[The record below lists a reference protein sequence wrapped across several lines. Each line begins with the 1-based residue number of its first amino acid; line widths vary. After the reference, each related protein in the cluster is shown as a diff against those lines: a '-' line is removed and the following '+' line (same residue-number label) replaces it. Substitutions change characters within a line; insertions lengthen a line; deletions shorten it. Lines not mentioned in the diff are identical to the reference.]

1 MKSFS
6 LSRVAQYARY
16 HYVTESRSYVWNWL
30 SMFGLPLLFAIL
42 SRDASTVM
50 ALSVVCYAVSAFVVP
65 LRTINPLRTR
75 GKNVLAMS
83 LPVSNEERWVF
94 MLFDLAVVMPLAIGV
109 TMVLATLCASFFDP
123 GCSVEAL
130 LNEEFDYIFAFES
143 YVAMQIVAS
152 LSLLVGLLSR
162 RIALTYSLLF
172 LGFVLFLRVIAFFLE
187 TVDWENF
194 YTFTIEVD
202 SQTVETILKV
212 VFSLIPVL
220 LYGFSYLALRRRQM
234 KW

>member
-30 SMFGLPLLFAIL
+30 SMFGLPLLFAIM

-94 MLFDLAVVMPLAIGV
+94 MLFDLAVVMPLVICV

-172 LGFVLFLRVIAFFLE
+172 LGFVLFLRVIVFFLE
-187 TVDWENF
+187 TFDWESL
-194 YTFTIEVD
+194 YTITIEVD
-202 SQTVETILKV
+202 SQTVETILKA
-212 VFSLIPVL
+212 VFGLIPVL

>member
-30 SMFGLPLLFAIL
+30 SMFGLPLLFAIM

-94 MLFDLAVVMPLAIGV
+94 MLFDLAVVMPLVICV

-187 TVDWENF
+187 TLDWGNL
-194 YTFTIEVD
+194 YTVTIDVD

-212 VFSLIPVL
+212 VFGLIPVL

>member
-30 SMFGLPLLFAIL
+30 SMFGLPLLFAIM

-94 MLFDLAVVMPLAIGV
+94 MLFDLAVVMPLVICV

-172 LGFVLFLRVIAFFLE
+172 LGFVLFLRVIVFFLE
-187 TVDWENF
+187 TFDWENF

-212 VFSLIPVL
+212 VFGLIPVL

>member
-30 SMFGLPLLFAIL
+30 AMFGLPLLFAIM

-94 MLFDLAVVMPLAIGV
+94 MLFDLAVVMPLVICV

-172 LGFVLFLRVIAFFLE
+172 LGFVLFLRVIVFFLE
-187 TVDWENF
+187 TFDWENF

>member
-6 LSRVAQYARY
+6 LSRVAQYARC

-30 SMFGLPLLFAIL
+30 AMFGLPLLFAIM

-94 MLFDLAVVMPLAIGV
+94 MLFDLAVVMPLVIGV

-172 LGFVLFLRVIAFFLE
+172 LGFVLFLRVIVFFLE
-187 TVDWENF
+187 TLDWENF

-212 VFSLIPVL
+212 VFGLIPVL

>member
-1 MKSFS
+1 
-6 LSRVAQYARY
+6 
-16 HYVTESRSYVWNWL
+16 
-30 SMFGLPLLFAIL
+30 MFGLPLLFAIL

-172 LGFVLFLRVIAFFLE
+172 LGFVLFLRVIVFFLE
-187 TVDWENF
+187 TLDWENF

-212 VFSLIPVL
+212 VFGLIPVL

>member
-30 SMFGLPLLFAIL
+30 AMFGLPLLFAIM

-94 MLFDLAVVMPLAIGV
+94 MLFDLAVVMPLVIGV

-172 LGFVLFLRVIAFFLE
+172 LGFVLFLRVIVFFLE
-187 TVDWENF
+187 TLDWENF

-202 SQTVETILKV
+202 SQTVETILKA
-212 VFSLIPVL
+212 VFGLIPVL

>member
-30 SMFGLPLLFAIL
+30 SMFGLPLLFAIM

-75 GKNVLAMS
+75 GKNILAMS

-94 MLFDLAVVMPLAIGV
+94 MLFDLAVVMPLVICV

-172 LGFVLFLRVIAFFLE
+172 LGFVLFLRVIVFFLE
-187 TVDWENF
+187 TLDWENF

-202 SQTVETILKV
+202 SQTVETILKA
-212 VFSLIPVL
+212 VFGLIPVL

>member
-30 SMFGLPLLFAIL
+30 TMFGLPLLFAIM

-75 GKNVLAMS
+75 GKNVLAMT

-94 MLFDLAVVMPLAIGV
+94 MLFDLAVVMPLVIGV

-172 LGFVLFLRVIAFFLE
+172 LGFVLFLRVMVFFLE
-187 TVDWENF
+187 TIDWENF
-194 YTFTIEVD
+194 YTITIEVD

-212 VFSLIPVL
+212 VLVSFPYCSMVL
-220 LYGFSYLALRRRQM
+220 VTWPCAVV
-234 KW
+234 K

>member
-30 SMFGLPLLFAIL
+30 SMFGLPLLFAIM

-94 MLFDLAVVMPLAIGV
+94 MLFDLAVVMPLVIGV

-172 LGFVLFLRVIAFFLE
+172 LGFVLFLRVIVFFLE
-187 TVDWENF
+187 TFDWENF

-212 VFSLIPVL
+212 VFGLIPVL

>member
-30 SMFGLPLLFAIL
+30 SMFGLPLLFAIM

-83 LPVSNEERWVF
+83 LPVSNEERWIF
-94 MLFDLAVVMPLAIGV
+94 MLFDLAVVMPLVICV

-172 LGFVLFLRVIAFFLE
+172 LGFVLFPRVIVFFLE
-187 TVDWENF
+187 TFDWENF

-212 VFSLIPVL
+212 VFGLIPVL

>member
-30 SMFGLPLLFAIL
+30 SMFGLPLLFAIM

-94 MLFDLAVVMPLAIGV
+94 MLFDLAVVMPLVICV

-172 LGFVLFLRVIAFFLE
+172 LGFVLFLRVIVFFLE
-187 TVDWENF
+187 TLDWENF
-194 YTFTIEVD
+194 YTFTIEAD
-202 SQTVETILKV
+202 SQTVETILKA
-212 VFSLIPVL
+212 VFGLIPVL